1 MMNFQHYSL
10 LILILFFLIECE
22 PDDICLESNSDT
34 PNLII
39 KFVDILSG
47 EIKSV
52 NNLKIKGVN
61 NNEGFFIGTI
71 DSISIPL
78 NNYEN
83 TSSFLFIKEFDS
95 NQANEDLIYFNYS
108 RNNVYISRS
117 CGYKMEYEI
126 DNIIVKNDNSNWI
139 EDSII
144 EKRTINDEIS
154 HHVKIYH

>member
-1 MMNFQHYSL
+1 MNFHYYL
-10 LILILFFLIECE
+10 RGVLILFFLLSCE
-22 PDDICLESNSDT
+22 PDDICLESNTDT

-39 KFVDILSG
+39 KFLDFNSG
-47 EIKSV
+47 ENKPV
-52 NNLKIKGVN
+52 VNLKIKGFDSEN
-61 NNEGFFIGTI
+61 DFFIGTV

-83 TSSFLFIKEFDS
+83 SSSFSFTKEFDS
-95 NQANEDLIYFNYS
+95 NQPNEDLIYFNYS

-126 DNIIVKNDNSNWI
+126 DNIIVENDNSNWI
-139 EDSII
+139 EDSVI
-144 EKRTINDEIS
+144 EIRNVNDEIS

>member
-1 MMNFQHYSL
+1 MNFQDYSL
-10 LILILFFLIECE
+10 LILILFFLIACE

-39 KFVDILSG
+39 KFVDSLSG

-61 NNEGFFIGTI
+61 NNEDFFIGTI

-139 EDSII
+139 EDSVI
-144 EKRTINDEIS
+144 EIRNVNDEIS

>member
-1 MMNFQHYSL
+1 MNFQLYSRV
-10 LILILFFLIECE
+10 ILILFFLISCE
-22 PDDICLESNSDT
+22 PDDICLESNPDT
-34 PNLII
+34 PNLIL
-39 KFVDILSG
+39 KFVDVFSG
-47 EIKSV
+47 ENKSV
-52 NNLKIKGVN
+52 SNLRITGINNI
-61 NNEGFFIGTI
+61 EDFFVGTV

-83 TSSFLFIKEFDS
+83 TSSFSFTKEFES
-95 NQANEDLIYFNYS
+95 NQSNEDLIYFNYT

-126 DNIIVKNDNSNWI
+126 DNIIVENDNSNWI

-144 EKRTINDEIS
+144 ETRTVNNEIS

>member
-1 MMNFQHYSL
+1 MNFQLYSRVT
-10 LILILFFLIECE
+10 LILFFVIACE
-22 PDDICLESNSDT
+22 PDDICLESNTDT

-39 KFVDILSG
+39 RFADNLSG
-47 EIKSV
+47 ETKSV
-52 NNLKIKGVN
+52 NNLKIKGIN
-61 NNEGFFIGTI
+61 KNEDFFLGTV

-83 TSSFLFIKEFDS
+83 TSSFSFIKDFDS
-95 NQANEDLIYFNYS
+95 NQSNEDLIYFNYS

-126 DNIIVKNDNSNWI
+126 DNIIVENDNSNWI

-144 EKRTINDEIS
+144 EIQTVNDEIS